1 MPTLHTVWPLLD
13 PASREAR
20 RQLLQLAVAAA
31 GGDEH
36 AEGDAYPASLD
47 GLAAAALASPEEAK
61 RLLEAAA
68 TLIALAVGTIALD
81 DTADFVRE
89 MDEVDFA
96 TEVGAFARA
105 VEALLADP
113 SLTERPGGPLGGFP
127 G

>member
-13 PASREAR
+13 PASSEAR
-20 RQLLQLAVAAA
+20 RRLLELAVAAA
-31 GGDEH
+31 GGNEH
-36 AEGDAYPASLD
+36 ADGDGYPADLD
-47 GLAAAALASPEEAK
+47 RLATVALSSPEEAK

-96 TEVGAFARA
+96 TEVGSFARA
-105 VEALLADP
+105 VEALLTDP